1 MRSPKV
7 VIAGLVLLCG
17 GALAAVGPGP
27 RALPETPLPPVATP
41 GHVPPV
47 PLLWKVSDAD
57 NAIYLLGSFHLL
69 KQDDYPLSADI
80 DAAFAEAASV
90 VFEVAPEELASP
102 ATASGFLAAANLPDG
117 HTLSDVLAPRL
128 REKLH
133 RLLARQGGS
142 LDQVNHYSPW
152 FVNLSLMLGLSHSLG
167 FAPELGLDQHL
178 MQRAAEA
185 GKPTAGL
192 ETVADQLRALAE
204 SPMAEQVIGLADFL
218 DRPQAMPG
226 ELTELHQAWRD
237 GDVARLDR
245 VARVDMMAK
254 TPRSYQLINVERN
267 EAWVPQLRRMLDTP
281 GPANALVVVGA
292 MHLLGEDGV
301 LELLAGHGYA
311 VERICSA
318 CAVAGGGQR

>member
-1 MRSPKV
+1 
-7 VIAGLVLLCG
+7 
-17 GALAAVGPGP
+17 
-27 RALPETPLPPVATP
+27 
-41 GHVPPV
+41 
-47 PLLWKVSDAD
+47 
-57 NAIYLLGSFHLL
+57 
-69 KQDDYPLSADI
+69 
-80 DAAFAEAASV
+80 
-90 VFEVAPEELASP
+90 
-102 ATASGFLAAANLPDG
+102 
-117 HTLSDVLAPRL
+117 
-128 REKLH
+128 
-133 RLLARQGGS
+133 
-142 LDQVNHYSPW
+142 
-152 FVNLSLMLGLSHSLG
+152 
-167 FAPELGLDQHL
+167 
-178 MQRAAEA
+178 
-185 GKPTAGL
+185 
-192 ETVADQLRALAE
+192 
-204 SPMAEQVIGLADFL
+204 MAEQVIGLADFL